1 MQEILSKRSRELI
14 QQNPLFS
21 SLTPEQMEEL
31 LGLMYEERVSVGVNV
46 VQEGEPGDAI
56 YIICSG
62 TGEVLKEDDHG
73 EYHHIAILKPG
84 DVIGEISLIDK
95 RPRSAT
101 VRAVEDMMLVGLN
114 VNELEQHSKPE
125 VSLSNILKVNFAKTL
140 SQNIRNLNTKAVVK
154 LKDQLKYSQKQ
165 VILGQYI
172 FRLMTLVCIYVLSM
186 STFNSIVHLSAGT
199 VYLCVPVIVVFA
211 LAFYQLLDQSGF
223 SPKAFGA
230 TLNGWEYALKD
241 GALISIVFMMPMI
254 LFCKLVATHMLPSMA
269 DAPVFF
275 YKGIL
280 KTLSRKEQMLLLVSF
295 GLYVPAIE
303 FIARGVC
310 QTSFMTFL
318 SHKNRQWQAILL
330 AALFFSLSHV
340 HISVL
345 LAFATFVLS
354 LFWGWLYTR
363 HSTLIGVIVSHWLL
377 TYFAIFVVGFDF

>member
-1 MQEILSKRSRELI
+1 MQEILSKQSRELI
-14 QQNPLFS
+14 QQNPLFN
-21 SLTPEQMEEL
+21 SLTPDQMEEL

-73 EYHHIAILKPG
+73 EYHHLAILKPG

-101 VRAVEDMMLVGLN
+101 VRAVEDMRLVGLN
-114 VNELEQHSKPE
+114 VNELDEHSKPE
-125 VSLSNILKVNFAKTL
+125 VSLANILKVNFAKTL

-165 VILGQYI
+165 VVLGQYI
-172 FRLMTLVCIYVLSM
+172 FRLMTLTCLYILAM
-186 STFNSIVHLSAGT
+186 STFNSIVPLSAGT
-199 VYLCVPVIVVFA
+199 VYLSIPLILLFSFG
-211 LAFYQLLDQSGF
+211 FYQLLTHSGF
-223 SPKAFGA
+223 SPKAFGV

-241 GALISIVFMMPMI
+241 GVLISIVFMMPMI
-254 LFCKLVATHMLPSMA
+254 LLMKLVAMSVIPSMA
-269 DAPVFF
+269 EAPVFF
-275 YKGIL
+275 YKGLL
-280 KTLSRKEQMLLLVSF
+280 KVLSTKEQTLLLVSF
-295 GLYVPAIE
+295 VLYVPAIE

-318 SHKNRQWQAILL
+318 SHKNRKWQAILL
-330 AALFFSLSHV
+330 AALFFSLSHS
-340 HISVL
+340 HISIL
-345 LAFATFVLS
+345 LATATFVLS

-363 HSTLIGVIVSHWLL
+363 HATLIGVIASHWLL

>member
-1 MQEILSKRSRELI
+1 MQEILSKRSRDLI
-14 QQNPLFS
+14 QQNPLFG

-56 YIICSG
+56 YIICAG

-73 EYHHIAILKPG
+73 EFHHIAILKPG

-95 RPRSAT
+95 RPRSAS

-140 SQNIRNLNTKAVVK
+140 SQNIRNLNTKAVAK

-165 VILGQYI
+165 VVLGQYI

-186 STFNSIVHLSAGT
+186 STFNAIIPLSAGT
-199 VYLCVPVIVVFA
+199 VYLCVPVILMFT
-211 LAFYQLLDQSGF
+211 LGFYQLLTQSGF

-241 GALISIVFMMPMI
+241 AALISIVFMMPMI
-254 LFCKLVATHMLPSMA
+254 LLCKLVASHLIPSMA
-269 DAPVFF
+269 QAPVFF

-280 KTLSRKEQMLLLVSF
+280 KTLTGKEQILLLVSF
-295 GLYVPAIE
+295 IFYVPAIE

-340 HISVL
+340 HISLL
-345 LAFATFVLS
+345 LAIATFVLS

-363 HSTLIGVIVSHWLL
+363 HSTLIGVIASHWLL

>member
-1 MQEILSKRSRELI
+1 MQEILSKHSRELI
-14 QQNPLFS
+14 EKNPLFGN
-21 SLTPEQMEEL
+21 LTPEQMEEL
-31 LGLMYEERVSVGVNV
+31 LGLMYEQRVSVGVNV

-62 TGEVLKEDDHG
+62 TAEVLKEDDHG
-73 EYHHIAILKPG
+73 EFHHIALLKKG

-101 VRAVEDMMLVGLN
+101 VRAVEDMTLVGLN
-114 VNELEQHSKPE
+114 VNDLEKHSKPE

-165 VILGQYI
+165 VMLGQYI
-172 FRLMTLVCIYVLSM
+172 FRLMTLVCLYVLGM
-186 STFNSIVHLSAGT
+186 SVFNALVPLSAGT
-199 VYLCVPVIVVFA
+199 VYLSIPVVLLFGV
-211 LAFYQLLDQSGF
+211 AFYHLLSRSGF
-223 SPKAFGA
+223 SSKAFGC

-241 GALISIVFMMPMI
+241 SLLISIVVMMPMI
-254 LFCKLVATHMLPSMA
+254 LLAKLIANATMHSMVE
-269 DAPVFF
+269 APVFF

-280 KTLSRKEQMLLLVSF
+280 GTLSVKERTLLLVGF
-295 GLYVPAIE
+295 ALYAPAIE

-318 SHKNRQWQAILL
+318 NHKNRQWQAILL
-330 AALFFSLSHV
+330 AALFFSLSHAS
-340 HISVL
+340 ISVL
-345 LAFATFVLS
+345 LAGATFVVS